1 MDKDPRLKGSI
12 VEDIRKIMPGRDEES
27 LENIADDILELTED
41 LEDEDRIRKIVL
53 GELIFVSNQSSKRI
67 IDLSQDLA
75 DKILEYR
82 K

>member
-1 MDKDPRLKGSI
+1 
-12 VEDIRKIMPGRDEES
+12 MPGRDEES